1 MSVFNGKK
9 LKIEIY
15 GESHAEKIGVR
26 AQGMPEFSFDEQKLL
41 KFLDRRKA
49 SGAVYS
55 TARIEDDF
63 PVFTGVEGGR
73 ICGEF
78 TAEIYNKNVRSVDY
92 NDLYARPRP
101 SHADYAW
108 YKKDGAL
115 DYFGGGRFS
124 GRLTAPLCVIG
135 GICKQYL
142 ESRGVKIDAY
152 ISKIGKVKGVS
163 YKDKGFSTDML
174 SGLEGATFP
183 SLTSAENMLSRIES
197 AKKKLDSV
205 GGIIECIVRGYPAGI
220 GNDLFEGLEGKI
232 ALLCYSVPAVK
243 GVEFGGGFSMSETSG
258 KKANDEL
265 FFENGEVRFASNNSG
280 GINGGISNGNYIS
293 LAVAVKPTA
302 SIAKSQ
308 KTVDLLSG
316 ETVKIKIKGRHD
328 SCIVPRAVP
337 VIESAVAIALT
348 DELI

>member
-26 AQGMPEFSFDEQKLL
+26 VSGMPEFCFDEDKLL
-41 KFLDRRKA
+41 KFLERRKA

-55 TARIEDDF
+55 TARAEDDI
-63 PVFTGVEGGR
+63 PVLYGAAGGR
-73 ICGEF
+73 INGDF
-78 TAEIYNKNVRSVDY
+78 TAEIFNKNVRSGDY
-92 NDLYARPRP
+92 NDLYGRPRP

-108 YKKDGAL
+108 HKKDGAL

-124 GRLTAPLCVIG
+124 GRLTAPFCVIG

-174 SGLEGATFP
+174 SRLEGATFP
-183 SLTSAENMLSRIES
+183 SLSNAENMLLRIDS
-197 AKKKLDSV
+197 AKKNLDSV
-205 GGIIECIVRGYPAGI
+205 GGVIECIVRGYPAGI

-243 GVEFGGGFSMSETSG
+243 GVEFGGGFSMSETTG

-265 FFENGEVRFASNNSG
+265 YFENGEVKFSSNNSG
-280 GINGGISNGNYIS
+280 GVNGGISNGNYLS
-293 LAVAVKPTA
+293 LAVAIKPTA
-302 SIAKSQ
+302 SIARAQ
-308 KTVDLLSG
+308 KTVDLISG
-316 ETVKIKIKGRHD
+316 KTVKIKIKGRHD
-328 SCIVPRAVP
+328 SCIAPRAVP